1 MANLGGFTITVY
13 PPFTGSAF
21 VGTVNQA
28 PIATIN
34 TGFVGNSPSGVAI
47 GPFTP

>member
-1 MANLGGFTITVY
+1 
-13 PPFTGSAF
+13 

-34 TGFVGNSPSGVAI
+34 TGFVGNSPTGLAV